1 MVGWLGA
8 VVTAL
13 GVKNLSAYQSAL
25 GCLATRQGDCQYA
38 FVCRL
43 ASELEEVESMAYS
56 GYYPR
61 VPYSGPLYV
70 VATGARKTRLMF
82 KRNTDDC
89 PSACRMHVASFNCFS
104 GVGSLGSSIPIKIR
118 GQCRGWNE
126 PAFPWFLEAQPGGD
140 ESFGT
145 QDHIGGQ
152 HDKSST
158 TQRHG
163 AGKVLATRG
172 LECI

>member
-13 GVKNLSAYQSAL
+13 GVKMAFPSAISPDQSAL
-25 GCLATRQGDCQYA
+25 GCLAMRQRDCQYA
-38 FVCRL
+38 FVRRL
-43 ASELEEVESMAYS
+43 ASEFEEVESIAFS

-70 VATGARKTRLMF
+70 VATGARKIRRM
-82 KRNTDDC
+82 
-89 PSACRMHVASFNCFS
+89 MHVASFNCFS
-104 GVGSLGSSIPIKIR
+104 GVGSLGSSNPIKIR
-118 GQCRGWNE
+118 RQCRGWNE

-145 QDHIGGQ
+145 QDHIGG
-152 HDKSST
+152 HHEKSST
-158 TQRHG
+158 TQRHR
-163 AGKVLATRG
+163 AGKALATRG